1 MTCGRSLDPGGAVSA
16 MKIPVSAPPS
26 VSQVRTLFPDR
37 SSEVAR
43 RALRDEG
50 FRFLCKNYSLALE
63 TYNLLLRRN
72 LPGDALKVPEYRT
85 LLSKLQMQ
93 LERELRSDPA
103 Q

>member
-1 MTCGRSLDPGGAVSA
+1 MTCARLLDLSGTFSA
-16 MKIPVSAPPS
+16 MKTLISAPTG

-43 RALRDEG
+43 RALRDES
-50 FRFLCKNYSLALE
+50 FRFLCENYRLALE

-72 LPGDALKVPEYRT
+72 LPGDAIKVPEYRT